1 MIVAVQNSMRYVLMI
16 QDNFHFSDKLNSNNG
31 LEMSLLHSTQEI
43 IGFAKCSKIVAITS
57 AKRTKTE
64 QIQKI
69 ESDAILQLA
78 KGFS

>member
-1 MIVAVQNSMRYVLMI
+1 
-16 QDNFHFSDKLNSNNG
+16 
-31 LEMSLLHSTQEI
+31 MSVLHSTQKTI
-43 IGFAKCSKIVAITS
+43 ALAKCSKIVAITR
-57 AKRTKTE
+57 AKRAKTE